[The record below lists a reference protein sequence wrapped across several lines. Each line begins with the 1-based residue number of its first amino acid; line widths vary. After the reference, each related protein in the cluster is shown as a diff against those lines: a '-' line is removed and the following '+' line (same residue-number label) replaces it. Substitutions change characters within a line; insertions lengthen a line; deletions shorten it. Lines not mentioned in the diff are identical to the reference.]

1 MPLPDERLCGDW
13 TYRQKSSARR
23 AGELQCLGDMPW
35 VSRATSMWPDSRYLV
50 SEESYVNTSNNL
62 RIVIAGCTLR
72 SVVIDHVIAD
82 SAKLLLPHT
91 SLHPQRAV
99 L

>member
-35 VSRATSMWPDSRYLV
+35 VSRATAMWPDNRYV
-50 SEESYVNTSNNL
+50 ASEGGSVNTREKFSSTRYTARVRCDTAIGPL
-62 RIVIAGCTLR
+62 TTR
-72 SVVIDHVIAD
+72 SLFSPGELA
-82 SAKLLLPHT
+82 SRTSRLL
-91 SLHPQRAV
+91 
-99 L
+99 